1 MKAASAR
8 SPTASALALDANR
21 VDRRWLMGL
30 RSAEYWYRNYVDS
43 NSRGQCRDFA
53 MVLPTSIA
61 RTAFDSLHSKLSSI
75 NAGWLDDKKSDDDD
89 NITRSDGRHNNN
101 NRIRCDELDGIEEED
116 TNFIDGNLGSY
127 CKLLRRIGN
136 STTTTVDSRHDT
148 TNDATTR
155 EEKKNMTRRRRQTPL
170 INAFY
175 AARIAVMTHII
186 ERWIDNVV
194 VDVSTKRKNADDDSN
209 NDDYRINIVILGC
222 GMDACGIWCKEIL
235 LNKLSASSSP
245 SNNAHRPKVMV
256 YELDAKEN
264 CLLKRHAL
272 ITSGLIHESPC
283 TNTATVDFENV
294 KMVENDTLLDDCYAS
309 PVTKKESFRTVC
321 KGKIL
326 LDNAV
331 SDAKYD
337 QNDNNSDDEDD
348 YFLIAVDLR
357 DTLPSPSH
365 HGVDNAAK
373 NNNSKSI
380 LSGVF
385 QHIGLDFTTQ
395 PTLVISELVL
405 AYLGHDGGDAILDS
419 ISSDVI
425 FGGAAANNANNNNMF
440 VCLEPI
446 FSSNDK
452 EGGGSSDYVNVECNR
467 NEMMLS
473 IEESYARDYG
483 RQFLGKL
490 KRGNSRHHNSASQKM
505 FNDGN
510 DDLSMMSS
518 SWLYPLGSNSKSVH
532 LRLLRCGFPSSGI
545 CYAPMSRAV
554 ANVAR
559 YRRSMGA
566 VNFLRAKE
574 PFDEHAALILNLNCY
589 GVVCA
594 FSSASFDSLN
604 RLVVEDDLENIRSEQ
619 IQRDICPWLNS
630 NRVRVS
636 SSDFNIRPIASALDD
651 DQVRDLYTRLYSHL
665 FDSYPSIRK
674 MVKSALKSDLGLVET
689 HIELEST
696 IRNCYKLKGGDFW
709 IASDNDGRVVGCI
722 GLCLREEKRRPFDEK
737 SQIVS
742 SLEPTNNGCLEYE
755 IQRLCVD
762 EQYRGKGVGR
772 SLLSNVEQWVR
783 NQHEPTTVSKS
794 VTYVAV
800 NIKAV
805 TPDCLTAANKLY
817 DSVAY
822 VKEETFHSGNIIMNV
837 YYKTIQLQ

>member
-1 MKAASAR
+1 MIPASI
-8 SPTASALALDANR
+8 S
-21 VDRRWLMGL
+21 
-30 RSAEYWYRNYVDS
+30 
-43 NSRGQCRDFA
+43 
-53 MVLPTSIA
+53 

-75 NAGWLDDKKSDDDD
+75 NAGWLDGKKCDDGGHITSSDDD
-89 NITRSDGRHNNN
+89 RHNNN
-101 NRIRCDELDGIEEED
+101 NNNNNNHRIRCED

-136 STTTTVDSRHDT
+136 STTTAVDSRHDT
-148 TNDATTR
+148 TNDSITR
-155 EEKKNMTRRRRQTPL
+155 EEKKKMTRIRRRQTPL

-194 VDVSTKRKNADDDSN
+194 VDVSTTRNNNADDDSN

-235 LNKLSASSSP
+235 LNKLLSASSSP
-245 SNNAHRPKVMV
+245 SNNAHQPKVMV

-294 KMVENDTLLDDCYAS
+294 IMVENDTLLDDCYAS
-309 PVTKKESFRTVC
+309 PVTKKVSFRTVC

-326 LDNAV
+326 LDNVV

-357 DTLPSPSH
+357 DTLGW
-365 HGVDNAAK
+365 GVDNAAK
-373 NNNSKSI
+373 NNNRKSI

-385 QHIGLDFTTQ
+385 QHIGLDSTTQ

-419 ISSDVI
+419 IASDVI
-425 FGGAAANNANNNNMF
+425 FGGVAANNANNNNMF
-440 VCLEPI
+440 ICLEPI

-452 EGGGSSDYVNVECNR
+452 GGGGNSDYVNVECNR

-490 KRGNSRHHNSASQKM
+490 KRGNSRHHNSASMKM

-532 LRLLRCGFPSSGI
+532 LRLQRCGFPSSGI

-604 RLVVEDDLENIRSEQ
+604 RLMVEDDLENIRSEQ
-619 IQRDICPWLNS
+619 IQRDICPWWNS
-630 NRVRVS
+630 NRARVS

-651 DQVRDLYTRLYSHL
+651 GQVRDLYTRLYSHL

-722 GLCLREEKRRPFDEK
+722 GLCLREEKRSPCDEK

-742 SLEPTNNGCLEYE
+742 SFEQPTNIGVEYE

-783 NQHEPTTVSKS
+783 NQHELTTVSKS
-794 VTYVAV
+794 VTTVAV

-817 DSVAY
+817 NSAAY

-837 YYKTIQLQ
+837 YYKSIQLQ